1 MKPYWNFSDSR
12 RTNLSLDEFLDGQD
26 PTEFFSGKEPWLE
39 GVTKLSWQTFF
50 RVCTEEMDD
59 LSQRAI
65 KLVIEYCLEILEEA
79 EAKIDGKPSLR
90 RLEKALNL
98 DYTEQFENP
107 AYQYHW
113 AIRHPMVKEAVVR
126 ALYNRFPQ
134 PGR

>member
-1 MKPYWNFSDSR
+1 MKPYWNLSDSR

-26 PTEFFSGKEPWLE
+26 PIKFFSGKEPWLE
-39 GVTKLSWQTFF
+39 GVKKLSWQTFF

-59 LSQRAI
+59 FSQRAI

-90 RLEKALNL
+90 RLEKTLNL
-98 DYTEQFENP
+98 DFTEQFENP

-113 AIRHPMVKEAVVR
+113 AIRHPVVKEAVVR

-134 PGR
+134 RR

>member
-26 PTEFFSGKEPWLE
+26 PTKFFSGKEPWLE
-39 GVTKLSWQTFF
+39 GVKKLSWQTFF

-98 DYTEQFENP
+98 DFTEQFENP

-113 AIRHPMVKEAVVR
+113 AIRHPVVKEAVVR

-134 PGR
+134 RG

>member
-1 MKPYWNFSDSR
+1 MKPYWHFSDSR
-12 RTNLSLDEFLDGQD
+12 RTKLSLDEFLDGRD
-26 PTEFFSGKEPWLE
+26 PTKFFSGKEPWLE
-39 GVTKLSWQTFF
+39 GVKKLSWQTFF

-90 RLEKALNL
+90 RLEKAPNL

-113 AIRHPMVKEAVVR
+113 AIRHPVVKEAVVR

-134 PGR
+134 RGR